1 MSVTQVSTGK
11 GMRVMRVLV
20 PLLSIPLAVILLW
33 FMLGMVGTLPEA
45 PVGDT
50 TFAWSGLIWPVFAGW
65 LLLPLTF
72 IYAFHKPKLT
82 LLVSCSVIFLFF
94 IGVPLAFGHNP
105 RDGFPISLASI
116 TIVLVFAALAM
127 APTIVMWFFETRAQ
141 PKT

>member
-1 MSVTQVSTGK
+1 
-11 GMRVMRVLV
+11 MRVLV

-50 TFAWSGLIWPVFAGW
+50 TFAWSGLIWPIFAGW

-82 LLVSCSVIFLFF
+82 LYVSCASIFLFF
-94 IGVPLAFGHNP
+94 MGLPVILSTNP
-105 RDGFPISLASI
+105 RDGFPVTPVSI
-116 TIVLVFAALAM
+116 VIVLVFAALAM
-127 APTIVMWFFETRAQ
+127 APTIAMWFVETRSQ
-141 PKT
+141 PKI